1 MKKNVE
7 KFFLI
12 CSSYFSKLTKDT
24 ETILPQDKQQGCKL
38 GFVPT

>member
-1 MKKNVE
+1 MSKN
-7 KFFLI
+7 FFSFVAHI
-12 CSSYFSKLTKDT
+12 DEKLTKDT